1 MDFER
6 ELTKLGL
13 WRKLMPRD
21 GKCLLNAIVDQ
32 LCEFSACSKYVEK
45 LSESCCSHGVKTNA
59 AYALE
64 SIKTAKVRSFNSV
77 IA

>member
-32 LCEFSACSKYVEK
+32 LCGFSASAEYVDK
-45 LSESCCSHGVKTNA
+45 LCESCCSRRVKTNA
-59 AYALE
+59 AYALD